1 MTTKRFGVRTSRGFL
16 TNVVIVLVGN
26 ANALA
31 MMQLIHHALKSVGTA
46 PLAIDDSDAKSPAY
60 FFDVT
65 LARAS
70 DAESPATPI
79 VASIF
84 GVKGMANAHLPAL
97 LASAHALV
105 VASDASGPDPQTA
118 ARTLAA
124 KMPKERSEEVYALRI
139 GDSEQAREAIIAV
152 IEDLASR
159 P

>member
-1 MTTKRFGVRTSRGFL
+1 MTMQRFGVRTPRGFL
-16 TNVVIVLVGN
+16 TNIVIVLVGN

-31 MMQLIHHALKSVGTA
+31 MMQLIHHALKPVGAA
-46 PLAIDDSDAKSPAY
+46 PLAVDDSDAKSPAY
-60 FFDVT
+60 FFDLT
-65 LARAS
+65 IAGA
-70 DAESPATPI
+70 DAAPI

-105 VASDASGPDPQTA
+105 VASDAAGADPQTA

-139 GDSEQAREAIIAV
+139 GDSEQAREAIVAV
-152 IEDLASR
+152 IEDLVAKSSA
-159 P
+159 

>member
-1 MTTKRFGVRTSRGFL
+1 MTITRFGVRTPRGFL
-16 TNVVIVLVGN
+16 SNIVIVLVGN

-31 MMQLIHHALKSVGTA
+31 MMQLIHHALKDLAT
-46 PLAIDDSDAKSPAY
+46 PLSIDDSDAKSPAY

-65 LARAS
+65 LTGTS
-70 DAESPATPI
+70 TI

-124 KMPKERSEEVYALRI
+124 KMPKERSEEVYVLRI
-139 GDSEQAREAIIAV
+139 ADSEQARAAIVAV
-152 IEDLASR
+152 MEDLVSKPSA
-159 P
+159 